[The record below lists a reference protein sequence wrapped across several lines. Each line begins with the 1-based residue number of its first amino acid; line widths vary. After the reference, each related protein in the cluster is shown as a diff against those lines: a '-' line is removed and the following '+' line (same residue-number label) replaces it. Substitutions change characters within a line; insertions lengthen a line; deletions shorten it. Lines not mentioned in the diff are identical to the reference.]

1 MNKITT
7 TLALLLLAGGT
18 ATSNAKVLPSD
29 VTLKLRVGYN
39 IGGTAP
45 VGMPASIRR
54 LNSYTLQPN
63 LILGVEADK
72 PLDGPWGM
80 TLGLQVENKGMK
92 EDARVKSYHEEVVR
106 GGEKLAG
113 MFTGDVTTEVTEWM
127 ITMPL
132 HARWRASSR
141 LSLHAGPYLSVLT
154 QRKFSGSAHDGYL
167 RVGNPT
173 GAKVALGS
181 SASTRGDYDF
191 SGDMRR
197 MQWGMDLGGEWQLGQ
212 RTGLFAN
219 LSWGL
224 SGIHHSGFTAV
235 EQTLYPI
242 FAAVGMTYR
251 LTH

>member
-1 MNKITT
+1 MH
-7 TLALLLLAGGT
+7 L
-18 ATSNAKVLPSD
+18 
-29 VTLKLRVGYN
+29 GYN

-63 LILGVEADK
+63 LVLGVEADK
-72 PLDGPWGM
+72 ALDDHWGL
-80 TLGLQVENKGMK
+80 TLGLQIENKGMK
-92 EDARVKSYHEEVVR
+92 EDARVKNYHEEVVR

-127 ITMPL
+127 LTIPL
-132 HARWRASSR
+132 HARWQATNR

-154 QRKFSGSAHDGYL
+154 QRKFTGYAHDGYL
-167 RVGNPT
+167 RVGDPT
-173 GAKVALGS
+173 GAKVTLGGDE
-181 SASTRGDYDF
+181 STRGDYDF
-191 SGDMRR
+191 SDDMRHL
-197 MQWGMDLGGEWQLGQ
+197 QWGIDFGGEYRIWQ
-212 RTGLFAN
+212 RTAIFAN

-242 FAAVGMTYR
+242 FASVGVSYR
-251 LTH
+251 LKHR